1 MLEIRPNCE
10 CCGRDL
16 APDVEAY
23 ICTFECTWCPSC
35 VAKFEGAAAR
45 TAPGIS
51 NDVPYAPLTSW
62 SATRRP
68 RAGWRALNAR
78 SATSKVPGANSA
90 PQTPRVGPI
99 WQGPLAESG
108 HLRNIGRG
116 VLRRAA

>member
-23 ICTFECTWCPSC
+23 ICTFECTWCPSSC
-35 VAKFEGAAAR
+35 VAEFEGRRCPNCSGNLERRPVRPAHLLER
-45 TAPGIS
+45 H
-51 NDVPYAPLTSW
+51 
-62 SATRRP
+62 TRRP

-99 WQGPLAESG
+99 WQGPLA
-108 HLRNIGRG
+108 
-116 VLRRAA
+116 